1 MVEII
6 SAFLAI
12 AAIIFIGYFGL
23 VFFKKTNISEIL
35 ILMLIGLIIG
45 PLLGFVGAEEVKTL
59 TDFLPFFASF
69 ALMVVTFEGG
79 MQLNFFKTI
88 KSLPSAFV
96 FTFLVFIFTLGF
108 VGATWYFV
116 TGNLLVG
123 LLLGA
128 IIAGTSAEV
137 IIPLVSQTSAKDETK
152 TLLGLESA
160 LNDSLCIV
168 IALAL
173 AGMILI
179 SSNGGT
185 SQITIASLG
194 GSILSSFS
202 IAAVLGFIGGIVWLK
217 ALEYF
222 ERKPYEY
229 LVTLAVLMFL
239 YSITEF
245 FGGNGA
251 ISALVFGLVLGN
263 SEDVTNMLRFVPRKL
278 EGTIKSF
285 QMEVSFLVKTFFFV
299 YIGILFNLAYLQ
311 KIEVV
316 GVALTIIVI
325 ILITRFIAARIMQFF
340 EPVLKNDTL
349 LLVSMNSRGLATATL
364 VSFPAIAVLGLPQ
377 MNEMTAIVF
386 LIIFASN
393 IMTTIGVFLFER
405 KTKKVI
411 TA

>member
-245 FGGNGA
+245 FGGNG
-251 ISALVFGLVLGN
+251 
-263 SEDVTNMLRFVPRKL
+263 E
-278 EGTIKSF
+278 
-285 QMEVSFLVKTFFFV
+285 
-299 YIGILFNLAYLQ
+299 IGRAH
-311 KIEVV
+311 V
-316 GVALTIIVI
+316 
-325 ILITRFIAARIMQFF
+325 
-340 EPVLKNDTL
+340 
-349 LLVSMNSRGLATATL
+349 
-364 VSFPAIAVLGLPQ
+364 
-377 MNEMTAIVF
+377 
-386 LIIFASN
+386 
-393 IMTTIGVFLFER
+393 
-405 KTKKVI
+405 
-411 TA
+411 